1 MEILNVT
8 YVVKMAFLGEFI
20 YLVTIGS
27 SFLFVKKV
35 VTYLCFV
42 VLIHFYNVLSAP
54 AFLECH
60 SAPAPC

>member
-20 YLVTIGS
+20 DLVTIGS

-35 VTYLCFV
+35 VTNLCFV
-42 VLIHFYNVLSAP
+42 VLIHFY
-54 AFLECH
+54 FLKYQT
-60 SAPAPC
+60 